1 MTTEQIW
8 LVVGFMGQGLFGA
21 RFFVQWLRS
30 EKERKS
36 VIPLAFWYLSIG
48 GGLVLLSY
56 AIYKMDPV
64 FITGQAMGLLIYSRN
79 LYFIHRERN
88 AAADETK
95 EREGLGL
102 P

>member
-21 RFFVQWLRS
+21 RFLVQWLRS

-48 GGLVLLSY
+48 GGVVLLSY

-64 FITGQAMGLLIYSRN
+64 FITGQGMGLLIYGRN
-79 LYFIHRERN
+79 LYFINRERK
-88 AAADETK
+88 ATAETK